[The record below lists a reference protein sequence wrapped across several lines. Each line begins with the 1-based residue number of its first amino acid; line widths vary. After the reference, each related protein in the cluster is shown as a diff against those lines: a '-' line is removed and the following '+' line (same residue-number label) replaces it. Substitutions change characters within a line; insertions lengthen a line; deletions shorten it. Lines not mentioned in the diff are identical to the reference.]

1 MFCLTKLTSSSTT
14 LNEKVGPIRS
24 STRDTNRTCPSS
36 LDHDD
41 ITDSSL
47 PDDMADDAPTYR
59 SFVTAFTD
67 FLTVAVHTILYERDI
82 YPQTSFLSARK
93 YNFAV
98 RQNRHPRVCEWIND
112 AIVSV
117 DAELLKGSVD
127 RVAVVIYSKQ
137 NKPLE
142 RFVFEVS
149 RFPKVAVSDIDVVLE
164 AADGPLLP
172 VVDLEEQLRA
182 TMSKL
187 SNCSSILAPLPK
199 GCTFTIAIELK
210 GEGNA
215 PLSHPQP
222 WIPVQPSRS
231 GPDTRQAHLTT
242 PVRAVSAGEMV
253 FETWIEEFGGKD
265 AEQLASNPDSTG

>member
-1 MFCLTKLTSSSTT
+1 
-14 LNEKVGPIRS
+14 
-24 STRDTNRTCPSS
+24 
-36 LDHDD
+36 
-41 ITDSSL
+41 
-47 PDDMADDAPTYR
+47 MAEDAPTFR
-59 SFVTAFTD
+59 TFVTAFTD
-67 FLTVAVHTILYERDI
+67 FLTVAIHTILYERGI

-98 RQNRHPRVCEWIND
+98 RQNRHPKVCEWIND

-117 DAELLKGSVD
+117 ETELLKSSVD

-149 RFPKVAVSDIDVVLE
+149 RFPAVSASDIDVALE
-164 AADGPLLP
+164 AADGSLLP
-172 VVDLEEQLRA
+172 IVDLEEQLRA

-187 SNCSSILAPLPK
+187 SNCSSSLGPLPK

-222 WIPVQPSRS
+222 WMPVQTGRNGPSA
-231 GPDTRQAHLTT
+231 RQAHMTT
-242 PVRAVSAGEMV
+242 PVRAVSAGEMI
-253 FETWIEEFGGKD
+253 FETWIEEFGGKNVEEHD
-265 AEQLASNPDSTG
+265 PNPGSAS